1 MVGETHSHKWLIGN
15 TAEIF
20 INTKKIRLNS
30 VTGLHV
36 YGHTHTHTLLSYWTT
51 FNMCVCVCQ
60 RHTNIIACVYV
71 YLYEKH
77 LPSIALFMIFNDTGV
92 LGKC

>member
-36 YGHTHTHTLLSYWTT
+36 YGHTHTHTYSVTLLDN
-51 FNMCVCVCQ
+51 FQHVCVCVCVPET
-60 RHTNIIACVYV
+60 H
-71 YLYEKH
+71 
-77 LPSIALFMIFNDTGV
+77 
-92 LGKC
+92 